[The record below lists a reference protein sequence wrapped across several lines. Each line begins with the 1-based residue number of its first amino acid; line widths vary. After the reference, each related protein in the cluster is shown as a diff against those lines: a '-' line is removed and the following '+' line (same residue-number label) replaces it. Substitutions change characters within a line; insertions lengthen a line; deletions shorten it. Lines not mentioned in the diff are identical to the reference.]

1 MISQSS
7 CQERAL
13 IRGVRSDYFAG
24 VVFKRLITNHRTWV
38 TVEEE
43 EVRYIS
49 CLTEYCPAHRV
60 LRGSGTR
67 RGLETK
73 PYVDYFRE
81 KTDKIPG
88 LKTAL

>member
-7 CQERAL
+7 REGRAL
-13 IRGVRSDYFAG
+13 IRGDRWDYFVC
-24 VVFKRLITNHRTWV
+24 VVFKRLIRNHGTLV

-43 EVRYIS
+43 EVRYNS
-49 CLTEYCPAHRV
+49 FLTEYCPAYRV
-60 LRGSGTR
+60 LRGSRTR
-67 RGLETK
+67 RGSETK

-81 KTDKIPG
+81 KIDEIPG